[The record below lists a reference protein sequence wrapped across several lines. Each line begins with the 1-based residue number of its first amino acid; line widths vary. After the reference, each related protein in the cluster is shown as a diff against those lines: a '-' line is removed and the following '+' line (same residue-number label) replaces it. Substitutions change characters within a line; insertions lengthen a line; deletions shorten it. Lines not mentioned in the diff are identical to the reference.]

1 MAERLRKRRKDLG
14 LTIAT
19 LARDFG
25 VDQSTISG
33 WQTGR
38 QTPSTKHIPKVIE
51 FLGYSPFEIN
61 NASSLAER
69 IVMLRKTRGLT
80 GQALAKALGV
90 NDETLSRWE
99 RGEVVPSPK
108 SQAMLE
114 SFFASP
120 GALTVATGCATGW
133 ANPAV

>member
-1 MAERLRKRRKDLG
+1 
-14 LTIAT
+14 
-19 LARDFG
+19 LARDLG

-38 QTPSTKHIPKVIE
+38 QTPTTKHIPKVIE
-51 FLGYSPFEIN
+51 FLGYSPFDIN

-80 GQALAKALGV
+80 GKALAKALNV

-99 RGEVVPSPK
+99 RGEVIPSPK
-108 SQAMLE
+108 SQALLE
-114 SFFASP
+114 SFFAST
-120 GALTVATGCATGW
+120 GAVPGCAAGL
-133 ANPAV
+133 AINPAC